1 MSRAVAVVQARM
13 GSSRLP
19 GKILMLLDNRP
30 LLGVILDRLRC
41 CRSIDQI
48 IVATT
53 VEDND
58 EPVLSFC
65 KAQGVAC
72 FRGSTEDVLSRTIG
86 AAEKAGADIVVRVT
100 GDAPWID
107 PAIIDQEVESL
118 RRSGSDYAQ
127 VDPETPVVLEG
138 FEAVRLE
145 ALRRVDR
152 ITDLEPRHREH
163 VTTYIRE
170 NLDEFRVEALE
181 ADPVLR
187 QRPLKLSV
195 DTPAELRFHAEA
207 YRRIGERVPDVREL
221 LRLLDRDSG
230 MASLAPRPVRKRPGE
245 ASHRFLLCM
254 EAGGCL
260 GWGHLVR
267 QRALGRCL
275 NESHACGVIYA
286 LQGSSE
292 AEERIREERLP
303 VVRMPDETDERPA
316 FLAETVREQRIDAAI
331 LDVQTP
337 VKPDLVKSVQAAGSA
352 VVLLDNSGEGRLWA
366 DLVVDPGLHHEAG
379 KALRP
384 RHGEY
389 LEGGAFTTLNEQVVT
404 HPQRPPGR
412 ILEDG
417 RPPRLLVTMGGSDPE
432 GMTMLAV
439 RALEPAPYDAEVS
452 VLVGPDFQRKAE
464 LEDLMR
470 SMERP
475 PRCVRALDDPA
486 SIYEQ
491 ADAAL
496 ACFGVTVY
504 ELAYLGVPAMML
516 SHSPS
521 NAKAAARL
529 ANHGFSVDLGY
540 HRDTDPDR
548 IRWTVVELM
557 EQPERL
563 RDMAH
568 RGQECIDGG
577 GIGRLAG
584 RVLTLAS
591 CRRAVGEGH

>member
-1 MSRAVAVVQARM
+1 MSRAAAVVQARM

-19 GKILMLLDNRP
+19 GKILMLLDDRP

-53 VEDND
+53 VEGND

-65 KAQGVAC
+65 KAQRVAC
-72 FRGSTEDVLSRTIG
+72 FRGSTEDVLTRTIN
-86 AAEKAGADIVVRVT
+86 AAEKVGAEIVVRVT

-107 PAIIDQEVESL
+107 PTIIDQEVESL
-118 RRSGSDYAQ
+118 RRSGSDYAH
-127 VDPETPVVLEG
+127 VDPETAVVLEG
-138 FEAVRLE
+138 FETVRLE

-152 ITDLEPRHREH
+152 IPNLEPRHREH

-181 ADPVLR
+181 SEPILH
-187 QRPLKLSV
+187 QRSLKLSV
-195 DTPAELRFHAEA
+195 DTPAELRFHAEV

-221 LRLLDRDSG
+221 LRLLDRDS
-230 MASLAPRPVRKRPGE
+230 ALAALAPRPVRKRPGE

-254 EAGGCL
+254 EAGGCM

-275 NESHACGVIYA
+275 NESHACGIIYA
-286 LQGSSE
+286 LGGSRE

-303 VVRMPDETDERPA
+303 VLRMPEEPHEHPG
-316 FLAETVREQRIDAAI
+316 FLADAVREHRIEATI

-337 VKPDLVKSVQAAGSA
+337 VTPALVRSVQAVGSA
-352 VVLLDNSGEGRLWA
+352 VALVDNSGEGRLWA
-366 DLVVDPGLHHEAG
+366 NLVVDPGLHHEPDEV
-379 KALRP
+379 LRP
-384 RHGEY
+384 CEGEY
-389 LEGGAFTTLNEQVVT
+389 LEGGAFSLLNEQVVA

-412 ILEDG
+412 ILEGG
-417 RPPRLLVTMGGSDPE
+417 RPPRLLVTMGGSDPA
-432 GMTMLAV
+432 GMTLLAV

-452 VLVGPDFQRKAE
+452 VLMGPDFQKRAE

-475 PRCVRALDDPA
+475 PRCVTALDDPA
-486 SIYEQ
+486 SLYEQ
-491 ADAAL
+491 ADAAV

-504 ELAYLGVPAMML
+504 ELAYLGVPTLML
-516 SHSPS
+516 SHSPA
-521 NAKAAARL
+521 NARAAARL
-529 ANHGFSVDLGY
+529 ADHGFSVDLGY
-540 HRDTDPDR
+540 HLDTDPDR
-548 IRWTVVELM
+548 IRRAVVELM
-557 EQPERL
+557 EQPEQL
-563 RDMAH
+563 RDMAD

-577 GIGRLAG
+577 GIGRIAERILA
-584 RVLTLAS
+584 LAS